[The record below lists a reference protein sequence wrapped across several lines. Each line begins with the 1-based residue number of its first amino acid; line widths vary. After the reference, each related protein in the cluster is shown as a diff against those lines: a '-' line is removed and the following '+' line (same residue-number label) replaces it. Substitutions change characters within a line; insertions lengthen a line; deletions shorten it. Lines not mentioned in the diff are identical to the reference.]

1 MAYLGD
7 YDLGT
12 TLYTKFT
19 TVNASGVPTE
29 LSAPAMVFYQ
39 DNLVTA
45 FPTVS
50 GGLSCDASWN
60 SYTGLNHAQMILT
73 TSVTGIVTGS
83 QYQLVVST
91 GTVSGVSLKGYVVGE
106 FSIRK
111 RSALMPTTANQKVV
125 IDANGQV
132 QANVTTYSTAIAA
145 NVTAASTNIGAVV
158 TASNINIGAIVTAA
172 NTNIGAIVTASN
184 INIGAV
190 VTAANTN
197 IGAIVTTFNTIA
209 PAKVTS
215 FSASGLAFMF
225 LTDSTTNYAAA
236 VSGSPVHEIGSN
248 ATIVAA
254 TTAVPANVTAAS
266 TNIGAVVTASNVN
279 VGAVVTAVN
288 TIVPARLTAL
298 GIDTGAIVTAFN
310 TIAPAN
316 VTSISTVVPANV
328 TSFSASGI
336 GTLYTVNP
344 AISYASAT
352 ATSLVK
358 ALVTGVW
365 DEVGANHTTIGS
377 LGQELNSAGAA
388 ADPWA
393 TVLPGAYVTAQAGNI
408 IGSRVDVSVGSRLAT
423 GATVASV
430 SVLGTVAGVSAL
442 GTVASVS
449 VLGTVAGVSALGT
462 VASVSV
468 LGTVSANIVQVAS
481 VSVTGFG
488 TVASPWGP

>member
-7 YDLGT
+7 FDLGT

-29 LSAPAMVFYQ
+29 LSAPAAAFFSNA
-39 DNLVTA
+39 NLTA
-45 FPTVS
+45 FIS
-50 GGLSCDASWN
+50 GGISCETGWN
-60 SYTGLNHAQMILT
+60 STVGLNHVQMILT
-73 TSVTGIVTGS
+73 TSATGMTTGS
-83 QYQLVVST
+83 SYQIALTT
-91 GTVSGVSLKGYVVGE
+91 GTVSGVNLKGYVVAE

-111 RSALMPTTANQKVV
+111 RSAVMPITAGQQLFV
-125 IDANGQV
+125 DANGQV
-132 QANVTTYSTAIAA
+132 
-145 NVTAASTNIGAVV
+145 
-158 TASNINIGAIVTAA
+158 GAIVT
-172 NTNIGAIVTASN
+172 SC
-184 INIGAV
+184 
-190 VTAANTN
+190 
-197 IGAIVTTFNTIA
+197 NTIVDA
-209 PAKVTS
+209 NVTS
-215 FSASGLAFMF
+215 FSASGLASMF

-236 VSGSPVHEIGSN
+236 VSGSPVHEIASN
-248 ATIVAA
+248 ATIIAA

-266 TNIGAVVTASNVN
+266 TN
-279 VGAVVTAVN
+279 VGAVVTAVS
-288 TIVPARLTAL
+288 TIVPARVTAQ
-298 GIDTGAIVTAFN
+298 GIDIGAIVTAIN
-310 TIAPAN
+310 TIAPAR
-316 VTSISTVVPANV
+316 VTAQGIDVGAIVTAINTIANANV

-408 IGSRVDVSVGSRLAT
+408 IGSRVDVSVGSRLAPTVVGRTLGVAPT
-423 GATVASV
+423 GGAAVDWGNVGNPATLVDLTNTTVGFAGAVIGAVGGSILGDITGN
-430 SVLGTVAGVSAL
+430 VLGTVANVS
-442 GTVASVS
+442 GTVQ
-449 VLGTVAGVSALGT
+449 
-462 VASVSV
+462 
-468 LGTVSANIVQVAS
+468 ANIIQVAN